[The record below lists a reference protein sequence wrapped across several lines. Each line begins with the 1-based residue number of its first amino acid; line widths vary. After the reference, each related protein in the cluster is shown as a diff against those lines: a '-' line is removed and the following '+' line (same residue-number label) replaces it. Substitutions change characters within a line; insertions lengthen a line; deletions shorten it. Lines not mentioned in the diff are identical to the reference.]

1 MSKKDKKYSN
11 IKISNLEN
19 SEVEIEGEIAAD
31 LLEEHRQIVIKK
43 LVSSAELPG
52 FRKGF
57 APENL
62 VVQKFGDMRILED
75 AAEEA
80 LHSQYVSIIT
90 DNSIQAMGD
99 PKVTITKLA
108 VGSPLGFK
116 IKTAIFPEVKLPDYK
131 SIAKKEMASVKEI
144 TEVDEKE
151 IEAIIDQIRKS
162 KAKEGGEEKENTEG
176 KTELPALDDNFAQ
189 SLGDFKTV
197 NDLKEKIK
205 ENALFEKKMQAKEKS
220 RLAIIEAIVKE
231 SDITVPELMIE
242 SEFLK
247 MLAQFKDDITRAG
260 LTYEAYLSH
269 IKKTEDDIRKE
280 WRDNAIKRAK
290 TQLILAKI
298 AKEEKL
304 APDEEVIKKEVDHII
319 SHHKDADR
327 YRVRMYVENMLTN
340 EKVLE
345 FLENQK

>member
-1 MSKKDKKYSN
+1 MAKNEKKYSN
-11 IKISNLEN
+11 IKVSNLEN

-31 LLEEHRQIVIKK
+31 LLEEHRQTAIKK
-43 LVSSAELPG
+43 LVANAELPG

-90 DNSIQAMGD
+90 DHSIQAMGD

-108 VGSPLGFK
+108 AGSPLGFK
-116 IKTAIFPEVKLPDYK
+116 IKTAVFPEVKLGDYK
-131 SIAKKEMASVKEI
+131 SIAKKEMAGAVEV
-144 TEVDEKE
+144 TEVEEKE
-151 IEAIIDQIRKS
+151 VDAIIEQIRKS
-162 KAKEGGEEKENTEG
+162 KAKENGEEKENAEG
-176 KTELPALDDNFAQ
+176 KAELPAFDDAFAE
-189 SLGDFKTV
+189 SLGDFKTAAE
-197 NDLKEKIK
+197 LREKIK

-220 RLAIIEAIVKE
+220 RLAIIEALVKE
-231 SDITVPELMIE
+231 SNITVPELMID

-269 IKKTEDDIRKE
+269 IKKTEEDIKKE
-280 WRDNAIKRAK
+280 WRENAIKRAK

-298 AKEEKL
+298 AAEEKIV
-304 APDEEVIKKEVDHII
+304 PNEERVKNEVDHII

-327 YRVRMYVENMLTN
+327 FRVRMYVENMLTN
-340 EKVLE
+340 EMTLE